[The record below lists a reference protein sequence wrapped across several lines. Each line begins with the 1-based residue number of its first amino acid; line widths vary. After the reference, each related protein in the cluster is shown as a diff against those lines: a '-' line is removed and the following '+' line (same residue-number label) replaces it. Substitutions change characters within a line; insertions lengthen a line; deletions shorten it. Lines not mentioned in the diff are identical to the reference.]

1 MNRVGLGM
9 LFGDGGKYVGL
20 NFGLSFAVLLNPQQL
35 AIFLGVLQR
44 STGPL
49 QNIGGAD
56 IWVASEQTVYVDMVR
71 GMNEQE
77 LLRVRSVPGVK
88 WAEPI
93 FCNTALVELPQ
104 GGFYGVQLMGLERST
119 LIGRPIESIRAS

>member
-1 MNRVGLGM
+1 MRSHTCTPACKP
-9 LFGDGGKYVGL
+9 FWTISATA
-20 NFGLSFAVLLNPQQL
+20 SFWTFP
-35 AIFLGVLQR
+35 GVLQR

-49 QNIGGAD
+49 QNIGGAE

-119 LIGRPIESIRAS
+119 LIGRPIEMLEGNLADLRRPAGLFM